1 MADINIPIELSADSK
16 KIIADKKLEQNFSY
30 QSWGD
35 TELEA
40 VRSEIRNYYKTKQNA
55 KCAFC
60 QQPVSLVSAFN
71 CQVEHI
77 VPKKLHEDF
86 MFTPTNLCVICADC
100 NQIKRDQETLNEI
113 PETMTQ
119 ASKRKKYP
127 RSSGAFKI
135 VHPHFDVWH
144 DHIVIFDDLYVDQ
157 TMKGHFTIGACK
169 LNRKLHEFGYVEEIT
184 NDEQIS
190 ELMNQF
196 LEETDSIKRRQ
207 LLNKIKKIK

>member
-1 MADINIPIELSADSK
+1 MADITKPIKMSVGSEQ
-16 KIIADKKLEQNFSY
+16 IIADKKAQSNFNY
-30 QSWGD
+30 KCWGD
-35 TELEA
+35 AELEA
-40 VRSEIRNYYKTKQNA
+40 VRKEIRDYYKIVQDG

-60 QQPVSLVSAFN
+60 QQPVSLVSALN

-77 VPKKLHEDF
+77 VPKMLHEDF
-86 MFTPTNLCVICADC
+86 IFTPTNLCVICADC

-113 PETMTQ
+113 PETMTK

-135 VHPHFDVWH
+135 VHPHFDVWK
-144 DHIVIFDDLYVDQ
+144 DHIIIFDDLYVDQ

-184 NDEQIS
+184 NDEEIS
-190 ELMNQF
+190 ELMNRF

-207 LLNKIKKIK
+207 ILNKIKKLK